1 MRSILAGFVTAAVV
15 FLGLLALRPVPVA
28 AARAGDDARA
38 FLQAY
43 CITCHS
49 QQMKSRGTVPVAF
62 DTLDA
67 PPSRTTRRPGSRSS
81 GRCAPA

>member
-1 MRSILAGFVTAAVV
+1 MRSILVGFVTAAVV

-28 AARAGDDARA
+28 AARAPGDEARA

-49 QQMKSRGTVPVAF
+49 QQM
-62 DTLDA
+62 
-67 PPSRTTRRPGSRSS
+67 
-81 GRCAPA
+81 

>member
-38 FLQAY
+38 FQLLEEAIRY
-43 CITCHS
+43 TS
-49 QQMKSRGTVPVAF
+49 
-62 DTLDA
+62 D
-67 PPSRTTRRPGSRSS
+67 
-81 GRCAPA
+81 